1 MEPSVNVFHLESR
14 RRVELLV
21 KWPAVQVLKGFMR
34 AR

>member
-1 MEPSVNVFHLESR
+1 MEPSANVFHLES

-21 KWPAVQVLKGFMR
+21 KWPAIQVLKGFMR